1 MAGPFPYPE
10 HPFPEPLPQQPFPA
24 QPPPALYPH
33 DGGPSPYPGQLPPP
47 VNYPGRPGRRRFGL
61 LALALVAMLAVAVV
75 AATIVF
81 TQHRESTATATVTDA
96 SAKTAI
102 QGYLDALLNGD
113 KEKIA
118 RNASCGLYDALKDR
132 KSDLALADLASDA
145 FRRQFSK
152 VDVTTIDKIVFGT
165 PTQAQVLFT
174 MRAVPTGRQQGN
186 VERQGVVQL
195 IAQGPDVLVCSYLL
209 RVGL

>member
-24 QPPPALYPH
+24 QAPPVFYPQTGAPA
-33 DGGPSPYPGQLPPP
+33 PYPGALPPP
-47 VNYPGRPGRRRFGL
+47 VSYPERPGRRRFGV
-61 LALALVAMLAVAVV
+61 LALAVAAVLAVAIV

-81 TQHRESTATATVTDA
+81 THQRDSTASATVTDA

-102 QGYLDALLNGD
+102 QGYLDALLKGD
-113 KEKIA
+113 KETIA

-152 VDVTTIDKIVFGT
+152 VDVTSIDKIVFGT

-186 VERQGVVQL
+186 IERQGVVQL
-195 IAQGPDVLVCSYLL
+195 IAQDREVLVCSYLL